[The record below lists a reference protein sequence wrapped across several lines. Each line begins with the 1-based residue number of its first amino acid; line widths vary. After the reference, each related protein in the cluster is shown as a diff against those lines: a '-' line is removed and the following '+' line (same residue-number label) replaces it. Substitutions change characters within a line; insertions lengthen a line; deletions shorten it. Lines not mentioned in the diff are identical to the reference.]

1 MPPEKEAMIQIGPVT
16 LEGHSVR
23 VEPLSWAHEAEL
35 APLAMDE
42 AIWRYLPASLAT
54 TEAFHGWMDSAL
66 RAAES
71 GTEVPFVIIDRSSG
85 ALAGSTRFFDIRPTH
100 RAVEIG
106 HTWLGRNWWRSVIN
120 SETKYLLLR
129 HLFDTLGC
137 QRVSLKTDRL
147 NERSQQAIE
156 RLGATREGVLRKH
169 MIVQGGRAR
178 DTVYFSILDD
188 EWPTIRDRMEREL
201 YGEVSRVM

>member
-1 MPPEKEAMIQIGPVT
+1 MQVSPVT
-16 LEGHSVR
+16 LEGRGVR
-23 VEPLSWAHEAEL
+23 IEPLSWDHEAEL

-42 AIWRYLPASLAT
+42 AIWCYLPTSLDT
-54 TEAFHGWMDSAL
+54 TEAFHRWMETALSAAQ
-66 RAAES
+66 R
-71 GTEVPFVIIDRSSG
+71 GIEVPFVIIDRSSG
-85 ALAGSTRFFDIRPTH
+85 ALAGSTRFFDIRPAD

-106 HTWLGRNWWRSVIN
+106 HTWLGRNWWRSAMN

-188 EWPTIRDRMEREL
+188 EWPAIRDRMEREL
-201 YGEVSRVM
+201 YGDVRRVV